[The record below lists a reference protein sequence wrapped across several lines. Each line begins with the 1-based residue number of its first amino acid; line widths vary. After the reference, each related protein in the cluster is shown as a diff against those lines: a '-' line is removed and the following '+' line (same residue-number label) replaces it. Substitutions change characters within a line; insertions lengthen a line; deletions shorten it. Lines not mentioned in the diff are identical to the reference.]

1 MADKVKLSLAPLQGY
16 TDWVFREA
24 YQKYFRGI
32 DEFYT
37 PFLVLQNNGNLKSAH
52 SREVEPFSERAE
64 NLIPQFLAGSAS
76 EYQFF
81 ENYFSDLGYQQM
93 NWNLGCPYPMV
104 TKRGRGSG
112 LLPFPE
118 RIKEILNSAN
128 SDKIRISIKL
138 RLGLNE
144 NTEIFP
150 VLGLLKE
157 YNINELILHPRIGR
171 QLYKGISDREM
182 FDDALKFYN
191 NSIAYNGDIESL
203 EDYRVLLNQ
212 FPEINHVMIGRGV
225 LGNLFLPSQIKG
237 IVYTQQERTEML
249 GQFRQEIE
257 NLYIDILSGEAQ
269 LLQKLKPFW
278 EYFSN
283 HFNNDKKVFKMIKKA
298 SSIKKFEQAVDFA
311 FQQGIKEI

>member
-1 MADKVKLSLAPLQGY
+1 
-16 TDWVFREA
+16 
-24 YQKYFRGI
+24 
-32 DEFYT
+32 
-37 PFLVLQNNGNLKSAH
+37 
-52 SREVEPFSERAE
+52 
-64 NLIPQFLAGSAS
+64 
-76 EYQFF
+76 
-81 ENYFSDLGYQQM
+81 
-93 NWNLGCPYPMV
+93 
-104 TKRGRGSG
+104 
-112 LLPFPE
+112 
-118 RIKEILNSAN
+118 
-128 SDKIRISIKL
+128 
-138 RLGLNE
+138 
-144 NTEIFP
+144 
-150 VLGLLKE
+150 
-157 YNINELILHPRIGR
+157 
-171 QLYKGISDREM
+171 M

-203 EDYRVLLNQ
+203 EDYGVLLNQ